1 MAICEV
7 NRFSLPFAAILKE
20 NRWLK
25 RMAVY
30 KTGFVWALF
39 GLCLGFVWVLLG
51 MGQPAGAGCTFYF
64 RFTRYQFLYA
74 HCRSQVS
81 KQSWRRFLRNHVQR
95 KKSYLKEKIKK

>member
-7 NRFSLPFAAILKE
+7 NCFSLPNAAILKK

-30 KTGFVWALF
+30 KTGFVW
-39 GLCLGFVWVLLG
+39 VLLG
-51 MGQPAGAGCTFYF
+51 MGQQAGAGCTFYF

-74 HCRSQVS
+74 HCRS
-81 KQSWRRFLRNHVQR
+81 
-95 KKSYLKEKIKK
+95 

>member
-20 NRWLK
+20 NRWSK

-30 KTGFVWALF
+30 KT
-39 GLCLGFVWVLLG
+39 GFVWVLLG
-51 MGQPAGAGCTFYF
+51 MGQPAGAGYTFYF

-81 KQSWRRFLRNHVQR
+81 KQSWRRFLQNHVQR
-95 KKSYLKEKIKK
+95 KKSYLKEKRKK